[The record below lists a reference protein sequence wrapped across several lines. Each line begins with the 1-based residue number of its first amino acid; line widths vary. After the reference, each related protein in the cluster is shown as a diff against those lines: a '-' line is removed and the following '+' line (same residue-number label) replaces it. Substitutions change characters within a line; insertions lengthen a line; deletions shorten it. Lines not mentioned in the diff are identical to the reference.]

1 MHRASRFASA
11 SPVGQLGQRGVKDT
25 TGIVGIDV
33 DPNARASL
41 RDICQQVL
49 KAIQVVPD
57 TAEYRRSV
65 ESAMKYRWVAGH
77 FLERSAVLCWGS
89 PEQLMLCCHRIK
101 QVDSDQADEDI
112 ESAFGLQ
119 LEQLILQGKSEL
131 DLIPMMAGRA
141 PCHVAG

>member
-1 MHRASRFASA
+1 MLRTCLHRAGRLASA

-41 RDICQQVL
+41 KDICQQVL

-65 ESAMKYRWVAGH
+65 ESAMKYRWVAG
-77 FLERSAVLCWGS
+77 RCRKVSSALLGFS
-89 PEQLMLCCHRIK
+89 
-101 QVDSDQADEDI
+101 S
-112 ESAFGLQ
+112 S
-119 LEQLILQGKSEL
+119 
-131 DLIPMMAGRA
+131 
-141 PCHVAG
+141 